1 MATSRHLASIMFAD
15 IAGYTAL
22 MQDDERNALL
32 IRNKL
37 MRVLEEATLKYHGR
51 VVEILGDGA
60 ICSFSSAMESVQAG
74 IAIQQQMQA
83 EPKVPLRIGLHSGDV
98 IFDGDYVYGDGVNL
112 ASRIESFAV
121 PGSVLISGKVY
132 DEIKNH
138 KEIETIHL
146 GKFELK
152 NVKDPVD
159 LYAVYSDLLVVP
171 DITNLKGKGRKVQK
185 VISVDRSIF
194 VLPFVNLSNDPDQD
208 YFSDGL
214 TEELITNLSRI
225 NDMKV
230 TSRTTSMK
238 YKGSD
243 KDLKT
248 MATENEAAYVLEGS
262 VRKQNNH
269 LRITA
274 QLIDA
279 MKDVHIW
286 AESYRGTI
294 DDIFDIQESVA
305 EKIAAALQ
313 LHLTRE
319 EQQLLEKRYTD
330 DTEAYELYLK
340 GRHYWKQRNEEGL
353 TKAIKYFERAL
364 QKDPDYA
371 LAFAG
376 IADAYSLMGEY
387 SNISRRELF
396 PKQMA
401 AVNKALALDNRL
413 GEAHISKAISLMLNE
428 WDWRNSERSFKRGIE
443 LSPRYATG
451 HHWYAEWLLF
461 MGYFEDALKQIEL
474 AVEHDP
480 LSQGI
485 LKDKGIFYYYN
496 GQFGSAI
503 DMGLMTLQIKP
514 EFAPVY
520 RLLSLGYQGL
530 EMFDEAEKYNAEW
543 GKLIGNEIKTQV
555 ALADIYAQAGRTEEA
570 WKIINEIEAGKNL
583 SANDNRGMAQVYAGL
598 NEKDMAFQYLNRSY
612 ALHEESLCSLKV
624 DWKMDPLRDDKRFQ
638 DLLRRV
644 NFEV

>member
-22 MQDDERNALL
+22 MQDDERKALL

-37 MRVLEEATLKYHGR
+37 MRVLEEATVKYHGR

-60 ICSFSSAMESVQAG
+60 ICSFSSAIESVQAG
-74 IAIQQQMQA
+74 ITIQQQMQA
-83 EPKVPLRIGLHSGDV
+83 EPQVPLRIGLHSGDV

-159 LYAVYSDLLVVP
+159 LYAVNNDQLVVP
-171 DITNLKGKGRKVQK
+171 DVSNLKGKGRKIQK
-185 VISVDRSIF
+185 VTRIDRSVF

-225 NDMKV
+225 NDVKV

-238 YKGSD
+238 YKGSE

-353 TKAIKYFERAL
+353 TKAIEYFEKAL

-496 GQFGSAI
+496 GQFGSAV

-530 EMFDEAEKYNAEW
+530 EMYNEAEKYNIEW
-543 GKLIGNEIKTQV
+543 GKLTGNEIKTQV
-555 ALADIYAQAGRTEEA
+555 ALADIYAQAGRTDEA
-570 WKIINEIEAGKNL
+570 WKIVNEIEDGKNL

-598 NEKDMAFQYLNRSY
+598 NEKDKAFQYLNRSY

-624 DWKMDPLRDDKRFQ
+624 DWKMDPLRDDERFI
-638 DLLRRV
+638 DLLRKV
-644 NFEV
+644 NFEI

>member
-1 MATSRHLASIMFAD
+1 
-15 IAGYTAL
+15 
-22 MQDDERNALL
+22 
-32 IRNKL
+32 
-37 MRVLEEATLKYHGR
+37 
-51 VVEILGDGA
+51 
-60 ICSFSSAMESVQAG
+60 
-74 IAIQQQMQA
+74 
-83 EPKVPLRIGLHSGDV
+83 
-98 IFDGDYVYGDGVNL
+98 
-112 ASRIESFAV
+112 
-121 PGSVLISGKVY
+121 
-132 DEIKNH
+132 
-138 KEIETIHL
+138 
-146 GKFELK
+146 
-152 NVKDPVD
+152 
-159 LYAVYSDLLVVP
+159 
-171 DITNLKGKGRKVQK
+171 
-185 VISVDRSIF
+185 
-194 VLPFVNLSNDPDQD
+194 
-208 YFSDGL
+208 
-214 TEELITNLSRI
+214 
-225 NDMKV
+225 
-230 TSRTTSMK
+230 MK

-461 MGYFEDALKQIEL
+461 MGYFKDALKQIEL